1 MAGENL
7 WKIVLDD
14 GKEYTLARSDITVGA
29 LRQFKAQFGP
39 PYGKF
44 LVFVQLL
51 MEGDADAWCA
61 AVWLCKKNAG
71 EKPLKPM
78 HLLDFA
84 VGDVMLSGNED
95 EDEDTDD
102 EADPTESTLTEQS
115 EESPPEPAQGE
126 IPTPA

>member
-7 WKIVLDD
+7 WKIKLDD
-14 GKEYTLARSDITVGA
+14 GEEYTLARSDITVNA
-29 LRQFKAQFGP
+29 LREFKKHFGP
-39 PYGKF
+39 AYGKF

-78 HLLDFA
+78 ELMDFA
-84 VGDVMLSGNED
+84 VGDVMLSGND
-95 EDEDTDD
+95 EDEDAE
-102 EADPTESTLTEQS
+102 EAVKDPTPPTS
-115 EESPPEPAQGE
+115 EESPPEVAGPE
-126 IPTPA
+126 SPTPD